1 MPDQPSFMVLPG
13 EKFFQGHFDGDP
25 VLPAVAQFSL
35 VADALRQWDPTAQII
50 GIEAA
55 RFRALVLPR
64 EELKVSFQG
73 QSGEDKLRFDIHRDE
88 QVISQGKIHVSR
100 SV

>member
-1 MPDQPSFMVLPG
+1 MVLPG

-35 VADALRQWDPTAQII
+35 LADALRQCDPTAQII

-55 RFRALVLPR
+55 RFRALVLPH

-73 QSGEDKLRFDIHRDE
+73 LGGGDKLRFDIHRDE
-88 QVISQGKIHVSR
+88 QVISQGRIHVSR